1 MLSGPAVTEA
11 RPALAEGTRPLDPR
25 IVEDLPYPS
34 ARRGWWLVSL
44 FFLASVV
51 ATLDRGI
58 LALVVDPVRR
68 DLAISEVQMSLLQGV
83 AFASFY
89 AVASIFCGLMADRVV
104 RKYLL
109 IGGIALWSLGTLG
122 GGFVHDFAGMGVAR
136 LIVGFGEATLTPC
149 AVSMI
154 SDAFPPGARG
164 RPISVFLMGQAA
176 SGGLSI
182 LLTSFILGGAMRGR
196 FDALGLARFAPWRD
210 VFIVAGVVGFA
221 AVALMLTMREPMR
234 RGVVIEAGTGYGLRE
249 VARYLAMNAAVFLP
263 FYLGVAICSIATYGA
278 AAWTPTF
285 LIRHFHLTPQSVGT
299 LMGPVILPASLIGP
313 LIGGVIVDK
322 LSGGNSPVRK
332 FTMLAVL
339 PLTLLPAAC
348 VTFAPS
354 AFAAVLLNASIA
366 FFFAIFGT
374 AFVTTAQELAPN
386 NMRGVTVSLF
396 NFNNTLIGQN
406 LGPFMIA
413 FGTERLFRDPA
424 RVGDSMFL
432 VMTSS
437 LCIASL
443 CFVVAIPGIV
453 RSFARGSPLSLVW
466 RERGVRPAATV
477 MDARSGGAA
486 ALPVPLGV
494 SSLHRN

>member
-1 MLSGPAVTEA
+1 MEPTLDLRV
-11 RPALAEGTRPLDPR
+11 AEDP
-25 IVEDLPYPS
+25 PYPS
-34 ARRGWWLVSL
+34 SARGWWLVAL
-44 FFLASVV
+44 FFLASLV

-58 LALVVDPVRR
+58 LALVVDPVRH
-68 DLAISEVQMSLLQGV
+68 DLAISEVQMSLLQGF

-89 AVASIFCGLMADRVV
+89 AVASIVCGLMADRVV

-109 IGGIALWSLGTLG
+109 LAGITLWSLGTLV
-122 GGFVHDFAGMGVAR
+122 GGFVHDFDGMAAAR

-154 SDAFPPGARG
+154 SDAFPSGARA

-182 LLTSFILGGAMRGR
+182 LLTSYILAGAAHGR
-196 FDALGLARFAPWRD
+196 FDALGLAQFAAWRD
-210 VFIVAGVVGFA
+210 VFILAGVLGFVA
-221 AVALMLTMREPMR
+221 AALMLSMREPRR
-234 RGVVIEAGTGYGLRE
+234 RGVMIGAVRGHALHDA
-249 VARYLAMNAAVFLP
+249 ARYLGANAAVFVP

-313 LIGGVIVDK
+313 LIGGVVIDK
-322 LSGGNSPVRK
+322 LGGGDSPLRK
-332 FTMLAVL
+332 FIMLAVL
-339 PLTLLPAAC
+339 PLTLIPAAC

-354 AFAAVLLNASIA
+354 ALAAVFLAASIA

-374 AFVTTAQELAPN
+374 AFVTTAQELVPN
-386 NMRGVTVSLF
+386 NMRGVSVSLF

-406 LGPFMIA
+406 LGPFLIA
-413 FGTERLFRDPA
+413 VGTERLFKDPA

-432 VMTSS
+432 VMLSS
-437 LCIASL
+437 LCIASM
-443 CFVVAIPGIV
+443 CFVVAIRGI
-453 RSFARGSPLSLVW
+453 RGSFAGGSPLSMVW
-466 RERGVRPAATV
+466 REEGMRHAVAISSVRT
-477 MDARSGGAA
+477 GGAA
-486 ALPVPLGV
+486 SRPLPPGT
-494 SSLHRN
+494 